1 MINFHYINHHQPK
14 SIETR
19 PIIQISLNL
28 FIFGK
33 NDGDFRGNKDVS
45 VNVKSHFVNGGL
57 YLLRLISWI
66 VLCC

>member
-1 MINFHYINHHQPK
+1 MINYGSRSHQAK
-14 SIETR
+14 FIETK
-19 PIIQISLNL
+19 PILQTLL
-28 FIFGK
+28 TLVIFGK